1 MRFTFPTRRGFFGAS
16 RMAMPAANSPASSC
30 NGTTWRRS
38 RERICAL
45 SDSSACG
52 GTSRGS
58 GSMSGSIRCEPTGR
72 VSGDNAKW
80 IRAEPVHSGR
90 AAASGAEAGG
100 GVAALVAVEEGV
112 GAGESA
118 ARPPV
123 SRPEPARARS
133 WRVVGFGRRVARG
146 GREREPKPSPTVT
159 NTSARTT
166 VPEPERWVRSL
177 AVLASGVESRGA
189 GCAMD
194 LRAILPGLV

>member
-1 MRFTFPTRRGFFGAS
+1 MRFTFPARKGFFGAS
-16 RMAMPAANSPASSC
+16 RMAMPAANSPASTC

-58 GSMSGSIRCEPTGR
+58 GSMSGSSRCEPTGR
-72 VSGDNAKW
+72 VLGDNVKW
-80 IRAEPVHSGR
+80 IRAEPVYSGR

-112 GAGESA
+112 GAGGSA

-133 WRVVGFGRRVARG
+133 WRVVGLGRRVARG
-146 GREREPKPSPTVT
+146 GRERETKPSPTAT
-159 NTSARTT
+159 NTSAKTA
-166 VPEPERWVRSL
+166 VLAPERRVQPL
-177 AVLASGVESRGA
+177 AVLGPAERLRFLIQRP
-189 GCAMD
+189 D
-194 LRAILPGLV
+194 LPRFG

>member
-1 MRFTFPTRRGFFGAS
+1 MRFTFPARKGFFGAS
-16 RMAMPAANSPASSC
+16 RMAMPAANSPASTC

-58 GSMSGSIRCEPTGR
+58 GSMSGSSRCEPTGR
-72 VSGDNAKW
+72 VLGDNVKW
-80 IRAEPVHSGR
+80 IRAEPVYSGR

-100 GVAALVAVEEGV
+100 GVVALVAVEEGV
-112 GAGESA
+112 GAGGSA

-123 SRPEPARARS
+123 SCPELARARS
-133 WRVVGFGRRVARG
+133 WRVVGLGRRVARG
-146 GREREPKPSPTVT
+146 GRERTTKPSPTVT

-166 VPEPERWVRSL
+166 VPESERRVRSL
-177 AVLASGVESRGA
+177 AVLASGVETRGA

-194 LRAILPGLV
+194 RRAVLPRLV